1 VSPPQQKG
9 RTRNFGTPDLMDYVI
24 TLLLLLSLTWACMLC
39 FTSTRRKSRLP
50 PGPNPFPVIGNIHQ
64 LGDQPHQSLAKL
76 SKRYGPLMSLKLGT
90 RTTIVISSPGIAKEV
105 LQKHDQV
112 FSSRTI
118 PDASHALD
126 HHAASLA
133 WLPVEKKWRNYRKIC
148 KEHMFSLQRL
158 DATQA
163 LRREKV
169 QELLEY
175 VRGCCLRR
183 EAVDIGKAAFT
194 ASLNLISNTLFSID
208 LADHSGDSKSSHEFK
223 EIVCVL
229 MELGGK
235 PNLVDFF
242 PVLRLI
248 DPQGLRRQSRVYIE
262 KLFAIFDGIIAR
274 RLEARSSASES
285 STSNDVLEALLNLS
299 RKDDAGLSYNDMKHL
314 LLDLFLAGTDTSS
327 LTVEWAMTELLCN
340 PEKLAK
346 ARTELEEVVGKNEP
360 LQESDISK
368 LPYLQAIVKETF
380 RLHPAGPFLVP
391 HKADTDV
398 EIDSFVVPKNAQI
411 LVNVWATGRDSNVW
425 LNPGSFMPERFL
437 VSEID
442 FRGRDFELIPFGA
455 GRRICPGLPLAY
467 RVVHLMLGS
476 ILHSFNW
483 RLEDGM
489 KPEDMDMSEKFSNVS
504 RGNVI
509 RDFEQLRQVTTVGE
523 YYNQFEELR
532 AQVVE
537 EFRILDESYFLTSF
551 VGRLRPGIRSLVEQ
565 FE

>member
-1 VSPPQQKG
+1 
-9 RTRNFGTPDLMDYVI
+9 MDYFI
-24 TLLLLLSLTWACMLC
+24 TLLLLLSFTWTCMLS
-39 FTSTRRKSRLP
+39 FISTRRKSRLP

-105 LQKHDQV
+105 LHKHDQV

-118 PDASHALD
+118 PDTSHALD
-126 HHAASLA
+126 HYAASLA
-133 WLPVEKKWRNYRKIC
+133 WLPVEKMAQLSEN
-148 KEHMFSLQRL
+148 MQRAHVFL
-158 DATQA
+158 ATA
-163 LRREKV
+163 LRRKKV

-194 ASLNLISNTLFSID
+194 TSLNLISNSFFSID
-208 LADHSGDSKSSHEFK
+208 FADHASSHEFK

-229 MELGGK
+229 MELAGK

-242 PVLRLI
+242 PVLRFI
-248 DPQGLRRQSRVYIE
+248 DPQGLRRQTRVYTE
-262 KLFAIFDGIIAR
+262 KLFAIFEGIITG

-327 LTVEWAMTELLCN
+327 LSVEWTMTELLCN

-346 ARTELEEVVGKNEP
+346 ARTELEEVVGKNEL

-380 RLHPAGPFLVP
+380 RLHPAAAFLVP
-391 HKADTDV
+391 HKADTDI
-398 EIDSFVVPKNAQI
+398 EIDNFIVPKNAQI
-411 LVNVWATGRDSNVW
+411 LVNVWATGRDSNIW

-437 VSEID
+437 DSEID

-489 KPEDMDMSEKFSNVS
+489 KPEDMDMSEKF
-504 RGNVI
+504 GLTLQKAI
-509 RDFEQLRQVTTVGE
+509 P
-523 YYNQFEELR
+523 LR
-532 AQVVE
+532 AVP
-537 EFRILDESYFLTSF
+537 TA
-551 VGRLRPGIRSLVEQ
+551 
-565 FE
+565 

>member
-1 VSPPQQKG
+1 MFPIQLLNSCCGLGTTTITRHLLCPINAVSPPQQKG
-9 RTRNFGTPDLMDYVI
+9 RTRNFGIPDRMDYLI
-24 TLLLLLSLTWACMLC
+24 TLLLLLSLTWTCMLC

-126 HHAASLA
+126 HYAASLA

-148 KEHMFSLQRL
+148 KEHMFSSQQL
-158 DATQA
+158 DATQV
-163 LRREKV
+163 LRRKKV

-194 ASLNLISNTLFSID
+194 TSLNLISNTFFSID
-208 LADHSGDSKSSHEFK
+208 LADHGGDSKSSHEFK

-229 MELGGK
+229 MELAGK

-248 DPQGLRRQSRVYIE
+248 DPQGLRRQSRVYTE

-314 LLDLFLAGTDTSS
+314 LLVSTDLFYPLLSCIHKLHLFGTDTSS

-380 RLHPAGPFLVP
+380 RLHPAAPFLVP

-437 VSEID
+437 DSEID

-489 KPEDMDMSEKFSNVS
+489 KPEDMDMSEKF
-504 RGNVI
+504 GLTLQKAI
-509 RDFEQLRQVTTVGE
+509 P
-523 YYNQFEELR
+523 LR
-532 AQVVE
+532 AVPTVQ
-537 EFRILDESYFLTSF
+537 S
-551 VGRLRPGIRSLVEQ
+551 
-565 FE
+565 

>member
-9 RTRNFGTPDLMDYVI
+9 RTRNFGTPDRMDYLI
-24 TLLLLLSLTWACMLC
+24 TLLLLLSLTWTCILC

-105 LQKHDQV
+105 LHKHDQV
-112 FSSRTI
+112 FSSRTA
-118 PDASHALD
+118 PDTSHALD
-126 HHAASLA
+126 HNAFSLA
-133 WLPVEKKWRNYRKIC
+133 WLPAEKKWRNYRKIC

-163 LRREKV
+163 IRRKKV

-175 VRGCCLRR
+175 VRGCCLTR

-194 ASLNLISNTLFSID
+194 TSLNLISNTFFSID
-208 LADHSGDSKSSHEFK
+208 LADHGGDSKSSHEFK

-229 MELGGK
+229 MELAGK
-235 PNLVDFF
+235 PNLADFF
-242 PVLRLI
+242 PVLRFI
-248 DPQGLRRQSRVYIE
+248 DPQGLRRQTRFYIE

-314 LLDLFLAGTDTSS
+314 LLNLFLAGTDTSS

-346 ARTELEEVVGKNEP
+346 ARTELEEVVGKNEL
-360 LQESDISK
+360 LQESDIPK
-368 LPYLQAIVKETF
+368 LRYLQAIVKETF
-380 RLHPAGPFLVP
+380 RLHPAAPFLVP

-437 VSEID
+437 DSEID
-442 FRGRDFELIPFGA
+442 FRGQDFELIPFGA

-489 KPEDMDMSEKFSNVS
+489 KPEDVDMSEKF
-504 RGNVI
+504 GLTLQKAI
-509 RDFEQLRQVTTVGE
+509 P
-523 YYNQFEELR
+523 LR
-532 AQVVE
+532 AIPTV
-537 EFRILDESYFLTSF
+537 
-551 VGRLRPGIRSLVEQ
+551 
-565 FE
+565 

>member
-1 VSPPQQKG
+1 
-9 RTRNFGTPDLMDYVI
+9 MDYLI
-24 TLLLLLSLTWACMLC
+24 TLLLLLSLTWTCMLS
-39 FTSTRRKSRLP
+39 FISTRRKSRLP

-76 SKRYGPLMSLKLGT
+76 SKRYGPLMSLNLGT

-105 LQKHDQV
+105 LHKHDQV

-118 PDASHALD
+118 PDTGHALD
-126 HHAASLA
+126 HYAASLT

-148 KEHMFSLQRL
+148 KEHMFSLQQL
-158 DATQA
+158 DATQV
-163 LRREKV
+163 LRRKKV

-175 VRGCCLRR
+175 IRGCCLRR

-194 ASLNLISNTLFSID
+194 TSLNLISNTFFSVD
-208 LADHSGDSKSSHEFK
+208 LADHGGDSKSSHEFK
-223 EIVCVL
+223 EIVSVL
-229 MELGGK
+229 MELAGK

-248 DPQGLRRQSRVYIE
+248 DPQGLRRQCRVYTE

-314 LLDLFLAGTDTSS
+314 LLAQVAIPLEISNAHDSKCGTNTSS
-327 LTVEWAMTELLCN
+327 LSVEWAMTELLCN

-346 ARTELEEVVGKNEP
+346 ARTELEEVVGKNER

-380 RLHPAGPFLVP
+380 RLHPAAPFLVP
-391 HKADTDV
+391 HKAGIDV
-398 EIDSFVVPKNAQI
+398 EIDSFVVPKNVQI
-411 LVNVWATGRDSNVW
+411 LVNIWATGCDSNVW
-425 LNPGSFMPERFL
+425 LNLGSFMPERFL
-437 VSEID
+437 DSEID

-489 KPEDMDMSEKFSNVS
+489 KPEDMDMSEKF
-504 RGNVI
+504 GI
-509 RDFEQLRQVTTVGE
+509 TLQKAIP
-523 YYNQFEELR
+523 LR
-532 AQVVE
+532 AVPTV
-537 EFRILDESYFLTSF
+537 
-551 VGRLRPGIRSLVEQ
+551 
-565 FE
+565 